1 MGDFPLLNLPET
13 CTTEP
18 LTGHASCKR
27 HVHYI
32 KELNKS
38 LPEQKKIPTKLS
50 DFLRFCGVSV
60 KQGERLNVLTNF
72 SENLAMLS
80 ASAAKK
86 LCVICDWVISMGD
99 SVTWTQQTMLYH
111 QFCQTVIVMW
121 FYVKWFKV
129 IRSGVIHCEVIS
141 GEEKRE
147 AFHVKQSEM
156 MFCEVSW
163 YEVISWEVS

>member
-1 MGDFPLLNLPET
+1 MNLEKVLENTWLMFCLFFLFVFFLPLFHFISFEYHGRLSIIKSSRNMYNR
-13 CTTEP
+13 
-18 LTGHASCKR
+18 ASDWSCVLKR

-38 LPEQKKIPTKLS
+38 LPEQKKIPTKLR

-86 LCVICDWVISMGD
+86 LCVICD
-99 SVTWTQQTMLYH
+99 
-111 QFCQTVIVMW
+111 
-121 FYVKWFKV
+121 
-129 IRSGVIHCEVIS
+129 
-141 GEEKRE
+141 
-147 AFHVKQSEM
+147 
-156 MFCEVSW
+156 
-163 YEVISWEVS
+163 

>member
-1 MGDFPLLNLPET
+1 MGDFPLVNLPET

-32 KELNKS
+32 KELSKS
-38 LPEQKKIPTKLS
+38 LPEQKKIPTKLR

-60 KQGERLNVLTNF
+60 KQGECLNVLTNF
-72 SENLAMLS
+72 WWKFSYVEC
-80 ASAAKK
+80 SAAKK
-86 LCVICDWVISMGD
+86 LCVICDWVISVAD
-99 SVTWTQQTMLYH
+99 SVTWTLQTMWYH

-121 FYVKWFKV
+121 FDVKWFKV
-129 IRSGVIHCEVIS
+129 IRSGVIQCKVIS
-141 GEEKRE
+141 GEEQRE

-163 YEVISWEVS
+163 YEVIS